1 MLEHPSSLLSL
12 FALAAGMAATGLFS
26 GVLAGLL
33 GVGGG
38 IVIVPVLFNILPI
51 FGVPEAVQMKIAVA
65 TSLATIIPTSI
76 ISARKHFAKGTM
88 DMALLRSL
96 APAMFVGALAGT
108 VLAVVL
114 KGPVLS
120 GIFAAVA
127 LLVAINMGFAGLEWR
142 LRQTMPPG
150 LARIGIGAGIGGFSA
165 VMGIGGGTLG
175 VPVLSMFGANIR
187 GAVSTSSA
195 FGLII
200 AVPAT
205 IGLVLA
211 GLGVEGRPP
220 YSLGWVSLIG
230 FALIAPASI
239 IATPWGV
246 ALAHSISPLLLKRVF
261 AVFLALTSARMAYS
275 LLA

>member
-1 MLEHPSSLLSL
+1 MDHLYTLPWLL
-12 FALAAGMAATGLFS
+12 AMAAGMAATGLFS
-26 GVLAGLL
+26 GLLAGLL

-38 IVIVPVLFNILPI
+38 IVIVPVLFHILPL
-51 FGVPEAVQMKIAVA
+51 FGVPEAAQMKVAVA

-76 ISARKHFAKGTM
+76 ISARKHFARGTM

-96 APAMFVGALAGT
+96 APAMFAGAMLGT

-120 GIFAAVA
+120 AIFALVA
-127 LLVAINMGFAGLEWR
+127 LVVAVNMGFAGLDWR
-142 LRQTMPPG
+142 LREEMPRG
-150 LARIGIGAGIGGFSA
+150 AARAGIGAGIGGFSA

-175 VPVLSMFGANIR
+175 VPVLSMFGAAIR
-187 GAVSTSSA
+187 SAVATSSA
-195 FGLII
+195 FGLVI

-205 IGLVLA
+205 LGLVLA
-211 GLGVEGRPP
+211 GLGEAGRPP
-220 YSLGWVSLIG
+220 YSAGWVSLVG

-261 AVFLALTSARMAYS
+261 AVFLALTSLRMGWS
-275 LLA
+275 LLS

>member
-1 MLEHPSSLLSL
+1 M
-12 FALAAGMAATGLFS
+12 
-26 GVLAGLL
+26 
-33 GVGGG
+33 
-38 IVIVPVLFNILPI
+38 
-51 FGVPEAVQMKIAVA
+51 
-65 TSLATIIPTSI
+65 
-76 ISARKHFAKGTM
+76 SA
-88 DMALLRSL
+88 
-96 APAMFVGALAGT
+96 
-108 VLAVVL
+108 
-114 KGPVLS
+114 
-120 GIFAAVA
+120 IFAAVA

-142 LRQTMPPG
+142 LRERMPG
-150 LARIGIGAGIGGFSA
+150 GIARAAIGAGIGGFSA

-205 IGLVLA
+205 IGLVVA
-211 GLGVEGRPP
+211 GMGMDGRPP

-230 FALIAPASI
+230 FGLIAPASI

-246 ALAHSISPLLLKRVF
+246 ALAHSISPLLLKRIF
-261 AVFLALTSARMAYS
+261 AAFLALTSARMAYS